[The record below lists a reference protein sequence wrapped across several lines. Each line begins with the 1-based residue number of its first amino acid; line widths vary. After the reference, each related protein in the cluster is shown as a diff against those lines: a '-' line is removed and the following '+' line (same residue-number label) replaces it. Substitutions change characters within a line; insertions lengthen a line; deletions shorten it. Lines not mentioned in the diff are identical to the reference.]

1 MKNFV
6 RPAIALMSA
15 IAIVAAFRGATT
27 KPGEAPSQP
36 AMDPAVWSP
45 ATPTSSPSLS
55 PSRSAALPAVAPVRT
70 GPSNL
75 MPAADVRWRGPIAE
89 GDFSRFRDWTRSY
102 LAADPSAK
110 GSLAADG
117 IALAKARRDDM
128 TGLIKSD
135 PRRALELAV
144 PASIRRDLPAEV
156 AAQLEERVDGRGEL
170 AVFGAL
176 PAPDAGPDF
185 EPVFRTASIGGRR
198 FKTYVYGRRD
208 SEPTRP
214 DIALHGVALDGLLAV
229 DENPLRLLEP
239 DEAAATLATDPMCAV
254 SGLAASGLGQAV
266 VVDDG
271 GRPLALCSPAHAEAL
286 NDERILAESGGD
298 GTGTTTSG
306 GGAKP
311 ASARTEGLKRLLF
324 IRCDFSD
331 LAGAPFSDATG
342 TDLAKNLD
350 QFYKDQSYGRTGFL
364 PLGEGSAVTAT
375 LRMPKT
381 AKEYGATDAS
391 VLRTDARNAAKAAG
405 FVLTAYDLDLIC
417 FGNVPGFAWAGL
429 GYVGAPGCWIR
440 ASFDTAGGVP
450 GHELGHN
457 YGLNHANYWDTSGAG
472 ATVSTGSNV
481 EYGDTFDTMG
491 NAGAGRRHFNA
502 RNRAAL
508 NWLVPAGVRTLTT
521 NGIYRVFAV
530 DATNA
535 TGIRALKVARNNR
548 TNYWYEFRQ
557 RFTDNRWL
565 MSGLGVRWARSDN
578 NDQSLLLDTT
588 PGSADG
594 KNDSAVVIGS
604 TFSDPVAD
612 IHITPVGKGGTVP
625 ESLDVV
631 FMKGPFVGNRAPG
644 LAVRPSATRVGIGA
658 VVGFTATAAD
668 PDGDALAYH
677 WEFGDGTFGDNQAT
691 ASKSWPTAGDY
702 LVRCTVSD
710 MKGAHASASTLVT
723 VGTPAT
729 VHVAGKVLRDG
740 LPVEGVRVSVSNTKL
755 TYTDTDGTYVLP
767 GLAKGSYTLKAQAD
781 GLSFIKVGFSNPLDL
796 TADRAGLDFSA
807 TLPGDLDSVT
817 LVPAGAEWRFS
828 DLGADLGTPWRAPS
842 FDDSLWRKG
851 AALLGYGDPNVV
863 TPVDFGPDSN
873 QKHITTYFRHS
884 FLIDDPARFLTVTLG
899 LVRDDGG
906 VVYLNG
912 KEVFRSNLPSGTVN
926 YLTRASTRVGGTDET
941 TFFETDLAA
950 ANFVKG
956 TNVLAVEIHQESPT
970 STDTAFNLRLSALLS
985 PSQNPP
991 TLVTERTVDGL
1002 RVSWPVS
1009 FVGWRIEAASSVN
1022 LGVVWQAPDATIGS
1036 ASGEFFVDVP
1046 AEDTVRFL
1054 RLAR

>member
-1 MKNFV
+1 MKIFV
-6 RPAIALMSA
+6 RPAIALVSA
-15 IAIVAAFRGATT
+15 IAIVAAFRGSTT
-27 KPGEAPSQP
+27 KPEKTPPRPTLEP
-36 AMDPAVWSP
+36 ALRSP
-45 ATPTSSPSLS
+45 ATSADSPS
-55 PSRSAALPAVAPVRT
+55 PSQSAALPAVAPVRT

-75 MPAADVRWRGPIAE
+75 MPAADVRWQDPIAE

-102 LAADPSAK
+102 LAADPSAQ
-110 GSLAADG
+110 GFLAAEG
-117 IALAKARRDDM
+117 IALAKARREDM

-144 PASIRRDLPAEV
+144 PASVRRDLPAEV

-176 PAPDAGPDF
+176 PAPDAGPGF
-185 EPVFRTASIGGRR
+185 EPVFRTASIGERR
-198 FKTYVYGRRD
+198 FKAYVYGRRD
-208 SEPTRP
+208 GEPTRP

-229 DENPLRLLEP
+229 DENPLRLLDP

-254 SGLAASGLGQAV
+254 SGLAASGFDQAV
-266 VVDDG
+266 VVDEG
-271 GRPLALCSPAHAEAL
+271 GQPLALCSPAHAEAL
-286 NDERILAESGGD
+286 NDERILAESGGS
-298 GTGTTTSG
+298 GTDSATGG

-311 ASARTEGLKRLLF
+311 ASARTEGPKRLLF

-331 LAGAPFSDATG
+331 LTGAPFSDATG

-405 FVLTAYDLDLIC
+405 FDLTAYDFDLIC
-417 FGNVPGFAWAGL
+417 FGKVPGFGWAGL

-472 ATVSTGSNV
+472 ATASTGSNV

-502 RNRAAL
+502 RNKAAL

-521 NGIYRVFAV
+521 NGTYRVFAV

-535 TGIRALKVARNNR
+535 TGIRALKVARNSK

-578 NDQSLLLDTT
+578 KNQSLLLDTT
-588 PGSADG
+588 PGSVDG
-594 KNDSAVVIGS
+594 KNDSAVVVGS
-604 TFSDPVAD
+604 TFSDPIAD

-625 ESLDVV
+625 QSLDVV
-631 FMKGPFVGNRAPG
+631 FMKGPFVGNRAPD
-644 LAVRPSATRVGIGA
+644 LAIRPSATRAVIGA
-658 VVGFTATAAD
+658 VIGFTATAAD

-677 WEFGDGTFGDNQAT
+677 WEFGDGTFGDNQAI
-691 ASKSWPTAGDY
+691 ASKSWPTAADY

-723 VGTPAT
+723 VGTPTT

-755 TYTDTDGTYVLP
+755 TSTDTDGSYVLP
-767 GLAKGSYTLKAQAD
+767 GLAKGSYTLKAEAD

-796 TADRAGLDFSA
+796 TANRAGLDFSA
-807 TLPGDLDSVT
+807 TLPGDLDPVT

-828 DLGADLGTPWRAPS
+828 DLGADLGTTWRTPS

-863 TPVDFGPDSN
+863 TPVDFGPDIN
-873 QKHITTYFRHS
+873 QKHITTYFRHA
-884 FLIDDPARFLTVTLG
+884 FLVDDPARFLKVTLG

-912 KEVFRSNLPSGTVN
+912 KEVFRSNLPTGTLN
-926 YLTRASTRVGGTDET
+926 YLTRASSNVGGADET
-941 TFFETDLAA
+941 TFYETDLAS

-956 TNVLAVEIHQESPT
+956 TNVLAVEIHQDSPT
-970 STDTAFNLRLSALLS
+970 STDTAFNLRLNALLA

-991 TLVTERTVDGL
+991 TLVTAQTVDGL

-1009 FVGWRIEAASSVN
+1009 FVGWRIEAAS
-1022 LGVVWQAPDATIGS
+1022 VVGPGGIWQTLDATIGS
-1036 ASGEFFVDVP
+1036 EGGQFFVDVP
-1046 AEDTVRFL
+1046 AEDAVRFL
-1054 RLAR
+1054 RLTR

>member
-1 MKNFV
+1 MKIFV
-6 RPAIALMSA
+6 RPAIALVSA
-15 IAIVAAFRGATT
+15 ITIVAAFRSSTT
-27 KPGEAPSQP
+27 KPEKVPSQRAPEP
-36 AMDPAVWSP
+36 ALRSP
-45 ATPTSSPSLS
+45 ANPADSPS
-55 PSRSAALPAVAPVRT
+55 PSRPAALPAVAPVRT

-75 MPAADVRWRGPIAE
+75 MPAADVRWQAPIAE

-102 LAADPSAK
+102 LAADPSAQE
-110 GSLAADG
+110 SLAAEG
-117 IALAKARRDDM
+117 IALAKARHEDM

-144 PASIRRDLPAEV
+144 PSSVRRDLPAEV

-176 PAPDAGPDF
+176 PAPDAGPGF
-185 EPVFRTASIGGRR
+185 EPVFRTASIGEKR
-198 FKTYVYGRRD
+198 FKAYVYGRRD
-208 SEPTRP
+208 GEPTRP

-229 DENPLRLLEP
+229 DENPLRLLDP

-254 SGLAASGLGQAV
+254 SGLAASGFGQAV
-266 VVDDG
+266 VVDEG
-271 GRPLALCSPAHAEAL
+271 GQPLALCSPAHAEAL
-286 NDERILAESGGD
+286 NDERILAESGGS
-298 GTGTTTSG
+298 GTDSTTG

-311 ASARTEGLKRLLF
+311 ASARTEGPKRLLF

-331 LAGAPFSDATG
+331 LTGAPFSDATG
-342 TDLAKNLD
+342 RDLAKNLD

-405 FVLTAYDLDLIC
+405 FILTAYDFDLIC
-417 FGNVPGFAWAGL
+417 FGKVPGFGWAGL

-440 ASFDTAGGVP
+440 ASFDIAGGVP

-472 ATVSTGSNV
+472 ATASTGSNV

-502 RNRAAL
+502 RNKAVL

-521 NGIYRVFAV
+521 NGTYRVFAV

-535 TGIRALKVARNNR
+535 TGIRALKVARNSK

-557 RFTDNRWL
+557 LFTDNRWL

-578 NDQSLLLDTT
+578 NNQSLLLDTT

-594 KNDSAVVIGS
+594 KNDSAVVLGS
-604 TFSDPVAD
+604 TFSDPIAD

-631 FMKGPFVGNRAPG
+631 FMKGPFVGNRAPD
-644 LAVRPSATRVGIGA
+644 LAIRPSATRAVIGA

-677 WEFGDGTFGDNQAT
+677 WEFGDGTFGDNQPI
-691 ASKSWPTAGDY
+691 ASKSWPIAGDY

-710 MKGAHASASTLVT
+710 MKGAHASTSTLVT
-723 VGTPAT
+723 VGTPTT

-740 LPVEGVRVSVSNTKL
+740 LPFEGVRVSVSNTKL
-755 TYTDTDGTYVLP
+755 TYTDTDGSFVLP
-767 GLAKGSYTLKAQAD
+767 GLAKGSYTLKAEAD
-781 GLSFIKVGFSNPLDL
+781 GLSFTKVGFSNPLDL
-796 TADRAGLDFSA
+796 TANRAGLDFSA
-807 TLPGDLDSVT
+807 TLPGDLDMVT

-884 FLIDDPARFLTVTLG
+884 FLVDDPARFLTVTLG

-912 KEVFRSNLPSGTVN
+912 KEVFRSNLPTGTLN
-926 YLTRASTRVGGTDET
+926 YLTRASTKVSGADET
-941 TFFETDLAA
+941 TFFETDLAS
-950 ANFVKG
+950 ANFLKG
-956 TNVLAVEIHQESPT
+956 TNVLAVEIHQDSPT
-970 STDTAFNLRLSALLS
+970 STDTAFNLRLNALLA

-991 TLVTERTVDGL
+991 TLVTAQTVDGL

-1009 FVGWRIEAASSVN
+1009 FVGWRIEAAS
-1022 LGVVWQAPDATIGS
+1022 GVGPGGVWQTLDATIGS
-1036 ASGEFFVDVP
+1036 EGGRFFVDVP
-1046 AEDTVRFL
+1046 AEDAVRFL

>member
-1 MKNFV
+1 MKILV
-6 RPAIALMSA
+6 RPAIALVSA
-15 IAIVAAFRGATT
+15 IAIIVAFRGTTT
-27 KPGEAPSQP
+27 KPGDVPSNP
-36 AMDPAVWSP
+36 ALDPAVRSP
-45 ATPTSSPSLS
+45 ASGAASPA
-55 PSRSAALPAVAPVRT
+55 PSRSAALPAVAPVRA
-70 GPSNL
+70 GPSDL
-75 MPAADVRWRGPIAE
+75 MPAADVRWQGPIAE
-89 GDFSRFRDWTRSY
+89 GDFSRFRDWARSY
-102 LAADPSAK
+102 LAADPAAK
-110 GSLAADG
+110 ESLTADG
-117 IALAKARRDDM
+117 IALAKARREDM
-128 TGLIKSD
+128 AGLIKSD

-144 PASIRRDLPAEV
+144 PASVGRDLPAEV
-156 AAQLEERVDGRGEL
+156 AAQLEERIDGRGEL
-170 AVFGAL
+170 AVFGAV
-176 PAPDAGPDF
+176 PAPDAGPGF
-185 EPVFRTASIGGRR
+185 EPVFRTASIGERR
-198 FKTYVYGRRD
+198 FKAYVYGRRD
-208 SEPTRP
+208 GEPSRP

-229 DENPLRLLEP
+229 DENPLRLLDP
-239 DEAAATLATDPMCAV
+239 GEAAATLAADPVCAV
-254 SGLAASGLGQAV
+254 SGLAASGFGQAV
-266 VVDDG
+266 VVEDG
-271 GRPLALCSPAHAEAL
+271 GQPLALCSPAHAEAL
-286 NDERILAESGGD
+286 NDQRILAESGGS
-298 GTGTTTSG
+298 GTDTTTG
-306 GGAKP
+306 GNGAKP
-311 ASARTEGLKRLLF
+311 ASARTEGPKRLLF

-331 LAGAPFSDATG
+331 LAGAPFSDTTG
-342 TDLAKNLD
+342 TNLAKNLD

-364 PLGEGSAVTAT
+364 PLGEGSAATPT

-405 FVLTAYDLDLIC
+405 FVLTAYDYDLIC
-417 FGNVPGFAWAGL
+417 FGNVPGFSFAGL

-450 GHELGHN
+450 AHELGHN
-457 YGLNHANYWDTSGAG
+457 YGLNHANYWDTAGAG
-472 ATVSTGSNV
+472 ATASAGSNV

-502 RNRAAL
+502 RNKAAL
-508 NWLVPAGVRTLTT
+508 NWLTASGVQTLST
-521 NGIYRVFAV
+521 NGTYRVFAV

-578 NDQSLLLDTT
+578 NQQSLLLDTT

-631 FMKGPFVGNRAPG
+631 FMKGPFADNRAPT
-644 LAVRPSATRVGIGA
+644 LAIRPSATSVGIGA
-658 VVGFTATAAD
+658 AVSFTATATD

-677 WEFGDGTFGDNQAT
+677 WEFGDGTFGDNMAS
-691 ASKSWPTAGDY
+691 ASKSWPTAGDH

-710 MKGAHASASTLVT
+710 MKGAHASASTIVT

-729 VHVAGKVLRDG
+729 VRVAGKVMRDG
-740 LPVEGVRVSVSNTKL
+740 LPIEGVRVSVSNTKL
-755 TYTDTDGTYVLP
+755 TYTDSDGSYILP
-767 GLAKGSYTLKAQAD
+767 GLTKGAYTLKAEAD
-781 GLSFIKVGFSNPLDL
+781 GLLFTKVGFSNPLDL
-796 TADRAGLDFSA
+796 TANRAGLDFSA
-807 TLPGDLDSVT
+807 TLPGDLDQVT

-828 DLGADLGTPWRAPS
+828 DLGTDLGIAWRAPS

-863 TPVDFGPDSN
+863 TPVDFGPDSTK
-873 QKHITTYFRHS
+873 KHITTYFRHA
-884 FLIDDPARFLTVTLG
+884 FLVDDPARFLTVTIG

-912 KEVFRSNLPSGTVN
+912 KEVFRSNLPTGTVN
-926 YLTRASTRVGGTDET
+926 YLTRASATVSGSDET
-941 TFFETDLAA
+941 TFYETDLAA

-956 TNVLAVEIHQESPT
+956 TNVLAVEIHQVLPDS
-970 STDTAFNLRLSALLS
+970 SDTAFNLRLDALLS
-985 PSQNPP
+985 PAQNPP
-991 TLVTERTVDGL
+991 TLVAERTDDGL

-1009 FVGWRIEAASSVN
+1009 FVGWRIEAASVVGA
-1022 LGVVWQAPDATIGS
+1022 GVVWQTLDATIGS
-1036 ASGEFFVDVP
+1036 AGGRFFADVP
-1046 AEDTVRFL
+1046 AEDTIRFL

>member
-1 MKNFV
+1 MKIFV

-15 IAIVAAFRGATT
+15 IAIVAAFRGSTT
-27 KPGEAPSQP
+27 KPEKTPSQP
-36 AMDPAVWSP
+36 ALEPALRSP
-45 ATPTSSPSLS
+45 ANTAYSPS

-75 MPAADVRWRGPIAE
+75 MPAADVRWQDPIAE

-102 LAADPSAK
+102 LAADPSAQE
-110 GSLAADG
+110 SLAAEG
-117 IALAKARRDDM
+117 IALAKARREDM
-128 TGLIKSD
+128 TSLIKSD

-144 PASIRRDLPAEV
+144 PSSVRRDLPAEV

-176 PAPDAGPDF
+176 PAPDAGPGF
-185 EPVFRTASIGGRR
+185 EPVFRTASIGERH
-198 FKTYVYGRRD
+198 FKAYVYGRRD
-208 SEPTRP
+208 GEPTRP
-214 DIALHGVALDGLLAV
+214 DIALHGVAIDGLLAV
-229 DENPLRLLEP
+229 DENPLRLLDL
-239 DEAAATLATDPMCAV
+239 DEAAKTLATDPMCKL
-254 SGLAASGLGQAV
+254 SGLAASGFGQAV
-266 VVDDG
+266 VVDEG
-271 GRPLALCSPAHAEAL
+271 GQPLALCSPAHAEAL
-286 NDERILAESGGD
+286 NDERILAESGGS
-298 GTGTTTSG
+298 GTDSTNG

-311 ASARTEGLKRLLF
+311 ASARTEGPKRLLF

-331 LAGAPFSDATG
+331 LTGAPFSDATG
-342 TDLAKNLD
+342 RDLAKNLD

-405 FVLTAYDLDLIC
+405 FDLTAYDFDLIC
-417 FGNVPGFAWAGL
+417 FGKVPGFGWAGL
-429 GYVGAPGCWIR
+429 GYVGMPGCWIR

-472 ATVSTGSNV
+472 ATASTGSNV

-502 RNRAAL
+502 RNKAAL
-508 NWLVPAGVRTLTT
+508 NWLVPDGVRTLTT
-521 NGIYRVFAV
+521 NGTYRVFAV

-535 TGIRALKVARNNR
+535 TGIRALKVARNSK

-578 NDQSLLLDTT
+578 NNQSLLLDTT

-594 KNDSAVVIGS
+594 KNDSAVVLGS
-604 TFSDPVAD
+604 TFSDPIAD

-644 LAVRPSATRVGIGA
+644 LAIRPSATRTGIGA

-677 WEFGDGTFGDNQAT
+677 WEFGDGTFGDNQAI
-691 ASKSWPTAGDY
+691 ASKSWPIAGDY

-723 VGTPAT
+723 VGTPTT

-755 TYTDTDGTYVLP
+755 TSTDTDGSYVLP
-767 GLAKGSYTLKAQAD
+767 GLAKGSYTLKAEAD
-781 GLSFIKVGFSNPLDL
+781 GLSFTTVGFSNPLDL
-796 TADRAGLDFSA
+796 TANRAGLDFSA
-807 TLPGDLDSVT
+807 TLPDDLDPVT

-828 DLGADLGTPWRAPS
+828 DLGADLGTAWRAPS

-863 TPVDFGPDSN
+863 TPVDFGPDIN
-873 QKHITTYFRHS
+873 QKHITTYFRHA
-884 FLIDDPARFLTVTLG
+884 FLVDDPARFLKVTLG

-912 KEVFRSNLPSGTVN
+912 KEVFRNNLPTGTVN
-926 YLTRASTRVGGTDET
+926 YLTRASTNVGGAEET
-941 TFFETDLAA
+941 TFYETNLAS

-956 TNVLAVEIHQESPT
+956 TNVLAVEIHQNSPT
-970 STDTAFNLRLSALLS
+970 STDTAFNLRLNALLA
-985 PSQNPP
+985 PSQIPP
-991 TLVTERTVDGL
+991 TLVTGRTDDGL

-1009 FVGWRIEAASSVN
+1009 FVGWRIEAAS
-1022 LGVVWQAPDATIGS
+1022 VVGPGGIWQTLDATIGS
-1036 ASGEFFVDVP
+1036 EGGQFFVDVP
-1046 AEDTVRFL
+1046 AEDAVRFL

>member
-1 MKNFV
+1 MKTFV
-6 RPAIALMSA
+6 RPAIALLSA
-15 IAIVAAFRGATT
+15 AAFVAAFRGAMT
-27 KPGEAPSQP
+27 KPGQSASPLAPDP
-36 AMDPAVWSP
+36 AMQLPASSSTSP
-45 ATPTSSPSLS
+45 S
-55 PSRSAALPAVAPVRT
+55 PSRSAALPGITPVRS

-75 MPAADVRWRGPIAE
+75 MPAALGRWQAPIAE
-89 GDFSRFRDWTRSY
+89 GDFYRFRDWTHRY
-102 LAADPSAK
+102 LAADPAAK
-110 GSLAADG
+110 GSLTAEG
-117 IALAKARRDDM
+117 IDLAKARRDDM
-128 TGLIKSD
+128 AGLIKSD

-144 PASIRRDLPAEV
+144 PTSIRRDLPAEV
-156 AAQLEERVDGRGEL
+156 AAQLEERIDRRGEL

-176 PAPDAGPDF
+176 PAPDAGPGF
-185 EPVFRTASIGGRR
+185 EPVFRTASIGDRS
-198 FKTYVYGRRD
+198 FKAYVYGRRAG
-208 SEPTRP
+208 EPTRP

-229 DENPLRLLEP
+229 DENPLRLLDP
-239 DEAAATLATDPMCAV
+239 DEAATTLASDPMCAV
-254 SGLAASGLGQAV
+254 SGLAASGFAQAV

-271 GRPLALCSPAHAEAL
+271 GQSLALCSPAHAEAL
-286 NDERILAESGGD
+286 NDERILAESGG
-298 GTGTTTSG
+298 GTDATTGG

-342 TDLAKNLD
+342 TDLARNLD
-350 QFYKDQSYGRTGFL
+350 QFYKDQSYGRTGFM
-364 PLGEGSAVTAT
+364 PLGEGSAVTPT

-381 AKEYGATDAS
+381 AKEYGATNAS
-391 VLRTDARNAAKAAG
+391 ILRNDARNAAKAAG
-405 FVLTAYDLDLIC
+405 FVLTAYDFDLIC
-417 FGNVPGFAWAGL
+417 FGSVPGFAWAGL

-440 ASFDTAGGVP
+440 ASFDAAGGVP

-472 ATVSTGSNV
+472 ATASTGNNV

-502 RNRAAL
+502 RNKAAL

-521 NGIYRVFAV
+521 NGTYRVFAV

-594 KNDSAVVIGS
+594 KNDSAVVIGR

-612 IHITPVGKGGTVP
+612 IHVTPVGKGGTVP

-644 LAVRPSATRVGIGA
+644 LAIRPPVIRAGIGA

-677 WEFGDGTFGDNQAT
+677 WEFGDGTFGDNQAI
-691 ASKSWPTAGDY
+691 ASKSWSVAGEY

-767 GLAKGSYTLKAQAD
+767 GLAKGSYTLKAEAD
-781 GLSFIKVGFSNPLDL
+781 GVSFIKVGFSNPLEL
-796 TADRAGLDFSA
+796 TTDRTGLDFSA
-807 TLPGDLDSVT
+807 TPPDDLAPVT

-828 DLGADLGTPWRAPS
+828 DLGTDLGTAWRAPA

-863 TPVDFGPDSN
+863 TPVDFGPDIN
-873 QKHITTYFRHS
+873 QKHITPYFRHA
-884 FLIDDPARFLTVTLG
+884 FLVDDPARFRTATLG

-912 KEVFRSNLPSGTVN
+912 KEVFRSNLPTGTVN

-950 ANFVKG
+950 ADFAKG
-956 TNVLAVEIHQESPT
+956 TNVLAVEIHQDSPS
-970 STDTAFNLRLSALLS
+970 STDTAFNLRLTALLA

-1009 FVGWRIEAASSVN
+1009 FVGWRIEAASVV
-1022 LGVVWQAPDATIGS
+1022 GPGGVWQALDATIGS
-1036 ASGEFFVDVP
+1036 EGGKFFVDVP
-1046 AEDTVRFL
+1046 AEDTARFL